1 MIWRFGL
8 FESTF
13 TPLVSTHWAL
23 SAALGL
29 PLLLG
34 MLAALFPPQRMWPV
48 ALASLPVLV
57 SGWVLLSAYDQAGL
71 LRWQWEVAGVS
82 LSLRLSGLSV
92 LLLLTTQ
99 WIGVAAALYTPGSLR
114 LGEPQ
119 PLSRWLWP
127 LMGVLLS
134 ALSLIWLASDL
145 LTLYVALELMG
156 LSAVGML
163 LLSGKVAALVAG
175 MRYLLLALVGSLAY
189 LLGVALI
196 LGQWGRL
203 DLQGLAAVV
212 EPGPVAWIAAALM
225 GAGLA
230 LKAALFPMHGWLS
243 PVHGSAWTPVSA
255 LHAALVIKASLFMLL
270 QLWSILLP
278 GTFYAPRVIAWL
290 GMLAIV
296 WGGLLAWRTDSLK
309 TLVASSTVAQLGY
322 LMVVFP
328 LLLGPDIAPL
338 PRALAWEG
346 FWLQL
351 LGHAFAKAAMFMAAG
366 NLIFAT
372 GESTLKGLAGTSRRL
387 PLSLLIFGVA
397 SVTLMGLPPS
407 SGFTA
412 KWLLLE
418 AMLISQQWWAVAAL
432 LVGTLLTAAYVFRM
446 FRYSFDD
453 SAPRHHYQPLA
464 PGMDLIALALA
475 LTAFALGLLAHF
487 PLALMRGG
495 GV

>member
-1 MIWRFGL
+1 MMWRFGL
-8 FESTF
+8 FDSTF
-13 TPLVSTHWAL
+13 EPLVSTYWAL
-23 SAALGL
+23 CIALAL

-34 MLAALFPPQRMWPV
+34 LLAALFPPKRMWPV
-48 ALASLPVLV
+48 ALASLPLLA
-57 SGWVLLSAYDQAGL
+57 SGLVLLFAFEQAGL
-71 LRWQWEVAGVS
+71 LRWQWEIVGVS
-82 LSLRLSGLSV
+82 LSLRLNGLSV

-99 WIGVAAALYTPGSLR
+99 WIGVAAALYTPGVLR
-114 LGEPQ
+114 LGERE

-127 LMGVLLS
+127 LMGALLS
-134 ALSLIWLASDL
+134 ALSLIWLATDL
-145 LTLYVALELMG
+145 LTLYIALELMG
-156 LSAVGML
+156 LAAVGML
-163 LLSGKVAALVAG
+163 LLSGKVAALLAG

-189 LLGVALI
+189 LLGVALV
-196 LGQWGRL
+196 LGHWGRL
-203 DLQGLAAVV
+203 DLQGLADVV
-212 EPGPVAWIAAALM
+212 EPGPVAWIAGALI

-230 LKAALFPMHGWLS
+230 LKAALFPLHGWLS
-243 PVHGSAWTPVSA
+243 PVHSNAWTPVSA

-278 GTFYAPRVIAWL
+278 DTFYAPRVIAWL
-290 GMLAIV
+290 GVLAIV

-309 TLVASSTVAQLGY
+309 ILVASSTVAQLGY

-338 PRALAWEG
+338 SRALAWEG

-351 LGHAFAKAAMFMAAG
+351 IGHAFAKSAMFLAAG
-366 NLIFAT
+366 NLILAT
-372 GESTLKGLAGTSRRL
+372 GQSTIKGLAGTSRRL
-387 PLSLLIFGVA
+387 PLSLLVFGIA

-446 FRYSFDD
+446 FCYSFDE
-453 SAPRHHYQPLA
+453 SAPRHRYQPLA
-464 PGMDLIALALA
+464 PGMDLIALTLA
-475 LTAFALGLLAHF
+475 LIAFALGLLAHF
-487 PLALMRGG
+487 PLELMHGG